1 MCRAE
6 VVSES
11 WFGFGDGET
20 EESVE
25 VEMQTYN
32 IEYQVWDASTGC
44 SITGLAVRS

>member
-1 MCRAE
+1 M
-6 VVSES
+6 SES
-11 WFGFGDGET
+11 WFGFGDGEK

-32 IEYQVWDASTGC
+32 IEYQVGDASTGC